1 MVENCK
7 ISNKLWYTKPA
18 DSWEKALPLGNGR
31 LGAMMFGGVEKE
43 KIQLN
48 EDTLWSGYPMDF
60 YNYNASGAL
69 KTVRE
74 KLFDRKFREAQYLLE
89 KNMLGA
95 FNQSYLPMADIEIE
109 FDNPEETGNSECISN
124 YRREL
129 ELDRAVNTVQYDLG
143 TVNFRRQA
151 FISAVEQAFVYKV
164 HSNESGKIN
173 MRIKLSSQ
181 LRSTTQ
187 VIGQNDLMLEGECP
201 SNVTPHYI
209 KDENP
214 VVYAG
219 DSTGKGMKFGV
230 LLRVRNVGGSI
241 QACGEYLKV
250 TEVDSLTVFV
260 TAATSYNGFDRN
272 PATDGKDYKREFTE
286 QMKAAASKSFEQ
298 LLKDHV
304 EDYSNLFGRMEI
316 SLGDRDRSSIPTDM
330 RLEAV
335 KGGEQDPQ
343 LAALFL
349 QYGRY
354 LLISSSRR
362 GTQPANLQGIWSKE
376 LRSYWSCNWTTNIN
390 AQMNYWLA
398 EVCNLAECHEP
409 LFDLID
415 GLRAKGSK
423 VAEIHYKCRGWVT
436 HHNVD
441 IWRSTI
447 PAGGWPNF
455 FWAGCSFWPMGGAW
469 LCRHLW
475 EHYLYNGDVKFLA
488 ERAYPVMKD
497 AALFCLDWMVEDGK
511 GNLVTNPSTS
521 PENAYLNEAGEKCN
535 VSISTT
541 MDMSIIKELFTSCIA
556 ASVILDIDRD
566 FSLQLQEAVKRLLP
580 YKVGKYGQLQEWS
593 EDFEDFE
600 PGHRHV
606 SHLYG
611 LYPGAAITPEENPE
625 LAKACRVS
633 IGRRLSSG
641 GGGTGWSLAWLLNLY
656 SRLHDAEGAKKL
668 VDEMLANSVYPNL
681 FDLHPPLGPEEQ
693 VVFQIDGNFG
703 AAAGIAEM
711 LLQSHNGIVHLLPA
725 LPDEWDSG
733 YVKGLKARGG
743 FEIDMEWSAGELVQA
758 VIKAGQTSR
767 CKIKYGGTVTEVAI
781 EKGERYTLSE
791 SWLKK

>member
-1 MVENCK
+1 MIKNCK
-7 ISNKLWYTKPA
+7 IPNKLWYTKPA

-48 EDTLWSGYPMDF
+48 EDTLWSGYPREF
-60 YNYNASGAL
+60 YNYNASDAL

-74 KLFDRKFREAQYLLE
+74 KLFKGKYREAQYVLE
-89 KNMLGA
+89 ENMLGA
-95 FNQSYLPMADIEIE
+95 FNQSYLPMADIEME
-109 FDNPEETGNSECISN
+109 FDYTSDSCHISN

-129 ELDRAVNTVQYDLG
+129 DLDRAINTVQYDLG
-143 TVNFRRQA
+143 SVQFRRQA
-151 FISAVEQAFVYKV
+151 FISAVDQAFVYKID
-164 HSNESGKIN
+164 SNESGKIN
-173 MRIKLSSQ
+173 MCIKLSSQ
-181 LRSTTQ
+181 LRSTTE
-187 VIGQNDLMLEGECP
+187 VICKNNLVLDGECP
-201 SNVTPHYI
+201 SNVAPHYL

-214 VVYAG
+214 IVYG
-219 DSTGKGMKFGV
+219 DDRTGKGMKFGV
-230 LLRVRNVGGSI
+230 SVKVVTEGGSI
-241 QACGEYLKV
+241 QILGEYLKV
-250 TEVDSLTVFV
+250 TEADSLTLFV
-260 TAATSYNGFDRN
+260 TAATSYNGFDKN

-286 QMKAAASKSFEQ
+286 HMKSAVSKSFEQ
-298 LLKDHV
+298 LLKEHV
-304 EDYSNLFGRMEI
+304 EDYANLFARMEI
-316 SLGDRDRSSIPTDM
+316 SLGDRDRSGIPTDM

-335 KGGEQDPQ
+335 KGGEKDPQ

-362 GTQPANLQGIWSKE
+362 GTQPSNLQGIWSKE

-415 GLRAKGSK
+415 GLKANGGK

-441 IWRSTI
+441 IWRSAI

-511 GNLVTNPSTS
+511 GNLVTIPSTS
-521 PENAYLNEAGEKCN
+521 PENAYLNQAGEKCN
-535 VSISTT
+535 VSIATT
-541 MDMSIIKELFTSCIA
+541 MDMSIIRELFTSCIE
-556 ASVILDIDRD
+556 ASVILDTDYE
-566 FSLQLQEAVKRLLP
+566 FSLQLQRAVKRLLP

-611 LYPGAAITPEENPE
+611 LYPGAAIIPEESPE

-633 IGRRLSSG
+633 IHRRLSSG

-656 SRLHDAEGAKKL
+656 ARLHDAESAKKL
-668 VDEMLANSVYPNL
+668 VVEMLTNSVYPNL

-711 LLQSHNGIVHLLPA
+711 LLQSHNGVMHLLPA
-725 LPDEWDSG
+725 LPDEWASG
-733 YVKGLKARGG
+733 YVKGLKARGV
-743 FEIDMEWSAGELVQA
+743 FEIDMEWKAGELVQA
-758 VIKAGQTSR
+758 VLKAGRTAV
-767 CKIKYGGTVTEVAI
+767 CKINYRGTVTEISA
-781 EKGERYTLSE
+781 EKGKRYTLYE
-791 SWLKK
+791 SLLKK